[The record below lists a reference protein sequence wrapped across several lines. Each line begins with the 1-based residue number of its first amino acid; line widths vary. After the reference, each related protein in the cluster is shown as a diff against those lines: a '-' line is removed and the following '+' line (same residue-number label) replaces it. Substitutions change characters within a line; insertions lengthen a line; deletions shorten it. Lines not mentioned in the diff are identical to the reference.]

1 MKKKLLSVSALVL
14 CAVAVAVCLLSK
26 SGVTAETIAKVSPGN
41 KVLGAFMIVAL
52 YGLKSLSIVFPVT
65 VITFAC
71 GLMFS
76 PEEYLEYGWTEMDF
90 WPIELLY
97 VLIGMAAASVLVY
110 LVCWI
115 FSKKQVGWMVAVTV
129 FFAIDTVFL
138 FLWYEIGWDMIVD
151 YLFHAWVMYSLIRG
165 LVGRFRA
172 NKLAKHPAE

>member
-1 MKKKLLSVSALVL
+1 MALFKRKDMGQAELLAFENQKYIGARFYLLIALAFTVVNCILVATGSSTYFLFSCSIPYALVD
-14 CAVAVAVCLLSK
+14 
-26 SGVTAETIAKVSPGN
+26 
-41 KVLGAFMIVAL
+41 
-52 YGLKSLSIVFPVT
+52 YGF
-65 VITFAC
+65 FAC
-71 GLMFS
+71 GLMLS
-76 PEEYLEYGWTEMDF
+76 PEDYLEYGWTEMDF

-97 VLIGMAAASVLVY
+97 VLIGMAAACVLLY

-165 LVGRFRA
+165 LVGHFRA
-172 NKLAKHPAE
+172 KKLAKHPAE